1 VLLAA
6 TGLLLVLFLAAHL
19 GGVGLALVDPRV
31 FEAWSLS
38 LHTWWPLPLLE
49 AALVVLFLLHPL
61 KAAAKALANAAAAPR
76 VQAGRRSRRGSGLEA
91 LAALAAR
98 TSPWSGALLLL
109 FMVMHLAQLR
119 WVRPPAGGE
128 LAAVMGVLAQPQG
141 WVLYSAAGLALALHL
156 FQGVEGAH
164 RSLGLLDGDNAGLLR
179 WFGRLV
185 AVLLGG
191 GFCLVSLAL
200 AWGAQL

>member
-1 VLLAA
+1 MLLAA

-19 GGVGLALVDPRV
+19 GGVSLALVDPGL
-31 FEAWSLS
+31 FEVWSAS

-61 KAAAKALANAAAAPR
+61 KAAAKVLANATAAPR
-76 VQAGRRSRRGSGLEA
+76 VQAGRRSRRGDGLDA

-109 FMVMHLAQLR
+109 FLFVHLGQLR

-128 LAAVMGVLAQPQG
+128 LAAVRGVLAQPQG
-141 WVLYSAAGLALALHL
+141 WALYGAAGLALALHL

-164 RSLGLLDGDNAGLLR
+164 RSLGLLDGANGGLLR

-185 AVLLGG
+185 AVLVGG

-200 AWGAQL
+200 AWGAKP

>member
-19 GGVGLALVDPRV
+19 GGVALALVDPGV
-31 FEAWSLS
+31 FEVWSAS

-61 KAAAKALANAAAAPR
+61 KAVAKAWANATAAPR
-76 VQAGRRSRRGSGLEA
+76 VQAGRRSRRGGGLEA

-109 FMVMHLAQLR
+109 F
-119 WVRPPAGGE
+119 
-128 LAAVMGVLAQPQG
+128 
-141 WVLYSAAGLALALHL
+141 
-156 FQGVEGAH
+156 
-164 RSLGLLDGDNAGLLR
+164 
-179 WFGRLV
+179 LV
-185 AVLLGG
+185 V
-191 GFCLVSLAL
+191 
-200 AWGAQL
+200 QIH

>member
-19 GGVGLALVDPRV
+19 GGVSLALVDPGL
-31 FEAWSLS
+31 FEVWSAS

-61 KAAAKALANAAAAPR
+61 KAAAKVLANATAAPR
-76 VQAGRRSRRGSGLEA
+76 VQAGRRSRRGDGLDA

-109 FMVMHLAQLR
+109 FLFVHLGQLR

-128 LAAVMGVLAQPQG
+128 LAAVRGVLAQPQG
-141 WVLYSAAGLALALHL
+141 WALYGAAGLALALHL

-164 RSLGLLDGDNAGLLR
+164 RSLGLLDGANGGLLR

-185 AVLLGG
+185 AVLVGG

-200 AWGAQL
+200 AWGAKP

>member
-19 GGVGLALVDPRV
+19 GGVSLALVDPGL
-31 FEAWSLS
+31 FEVWSAS

-61 KAAAKALANAAAAPR
+61 KAAAKVLANATAAPR
-76 VQAGRRSRRGSGLEA
+76 VQAGRRSRRGDGLDA

-109 FMVMHLAQLR
+109 FLFVHLGQLR

-128 LAAVMGVLAQPQG
+128 LAAVRGVLAQPQG
-141 WVLYSAAGLALALHL
+141 WALYGAAGLALALHL

-164 RSLGLLDGDNAGLLR
+164 RSLGLLDGANGGLLR

-185 AVLLGG
+185 AVLVGG
-191 GFCLVSLAL
+191 GSAL
-200 AWGAQL
+200 